1 MMVQKNVERMVLLKY
16 LSNPWRTLKMLL
28 FNCEINL
35 ILTWSK
41 NCFISSAAANQEAT
55 FATIY
60 AKLYVP
66 VVTLSTD
73 DNGNVLLQ
81 HKMLQTKIYPGF
93 QVVN

>member
-1 MMVQKNVERMVLLKY
+1 MVQKNVERIVLLKY
-16 LSNPWRTLKMLL
+16 LSNLWRTLKMLI

-55 FATIY
+55 FPTTY
-60 AKLYVP
+60 AKLYVL

-81 HKMLQTKIYPGF
+81 HRMLQTKIYI
-93 QVVN
+93 N